1 MSKNRNLIKEL
12 TTKLSNFKL
21 SQEEKLDI
29 LKDCFK
35 GEKAYLFSCGPSL
48 LDHDEDKI
56 KDILKNNLCF
66 GVKQVFELYKE
77 DLDVHFY
84 NCANFKFY
92 DYSKNEP
99 IVIKCLSGGLKAGF
113 AHISFGIEA
122 ELKKTADDFSV
133 SISETG
139 DLDRALF
146 ENNPL
151 IRPIGP
157 GIEYEIIFPALLH
170 FGISEF
176 VTIGWD
182 NKAPEGMPLAK
193 SNFYYSEKSGLDAS
207 SMIQI
212 NNVSAVPA
220 AVASLQKEAS
230 TTTNAI
236 EKWYNFMLD
245 KGCVMKICSPIN
257 PAPSFIERVVL

>member
-139 DLDRALF
+139 DLDRALLKVANTYDT
-146 ENNPL
+146 EVDRTIKAVTSLLEPAIILSIGL
-151 IRPIGP
+151 IVMFIVVAMLLPI
-157 GIEYEIIFPALLH
+157 FQLNLM
-170 FGISEF
+170 
-176 VTIGWD
+176 IG
-182 NKAPEGMPLAK
+182 
-193 SNFYYSEKSGLDAS
+193 
-207 SMIQI
+207 
-212 NNVSAVPA
+212 
-220 AVASLQKEAS
+220 
-230 TTTNAI
+230 
-236 EKWYNFMLD
+236 
-245 KGCVMKICSPIN
+245 
-257 PAPSFIERVVL
+257 